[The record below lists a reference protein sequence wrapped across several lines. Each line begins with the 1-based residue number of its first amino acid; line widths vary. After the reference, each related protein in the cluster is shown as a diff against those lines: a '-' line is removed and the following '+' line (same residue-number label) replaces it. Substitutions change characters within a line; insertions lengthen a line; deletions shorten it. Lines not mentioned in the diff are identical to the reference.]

1 MKPEILDCTLRDGGL
16 VNRFFF
22 SDELVRDLYQ
32 TNLEAGVDYMEFGY
46 KASEKQFNRKDF
58 GKWKF
63 CREEDIRQ
71 VVGDNSSKMKIS
83 VMADVGR
90 TEPSSILARKD
101 SVIDMIRIATYSSTI
116 PEALELI
123 EDCHEKGYE
132 TSVNIMAVSSDT
144 EAVIHEFLGKLCD
157 SPADVIYLVDSFGAF
172 YPEQIR
178 NLSAL
183 YLGYAEKKGKRLG
196 VHAHNNQ
203 QLAFANTIEAIRCG
217 AGFADATCDGMGR
230 GAGNC
235 SMEML
240 VGYLKDKQLQELP
253 ILEFIEKHLIPM
265 KEAGVRWGYEL
276 PYLLTGQGR
285 VHPSRAIQFIQEGC
299 RDIAGMFA
307 QIAAGQ

>member
-22 SDELVRDLYQ
+22 SDEFVRDLYL
-32 TNLEAGVDYMEFGY
+32 TNLEVGVDYMEFGY
-46 KASEKQFNRKDF
+46 KASEKQFNWKDF
-58 GKWKF
+58 GKLKF

-71 VVGDNSSKMKIS
+71 VVGDHSSKMKIS

-90 TEPSSILARKD
+90 TERGSILARKD

-116 PEALELI
+116 PEAIELI
-123 EDCHEKGYE
+123 EECHEKGYE

-144 EAVIHEFLGKLCD
+144 ESMIHKFLGEFCD
-157 SPADVIYLVDSFGAF
+157 SSVDVIYLVDSFGAF

-178 NLSAL
+178 KLSNL
-183 YLGYAEKKGKRLG
+183 YFEYAEKQGKLLG
-196 VHAHNNQ
+196 IHAHNNQ
-203 QLAFANTIEAIRCG
+203 QLAFANTLEAIHCG

-253 ILEFIEKHLIPM
+253 ILKFIEKHLIPM
-265 KEAGVRWGYEL
+265 KEAGIRWGYEL

-299 RDIAGMFA
+299 KGLAGMFA
-307 QIAAGQ
+307 QIAAGE

>member
-1 MKPEILDCTLRDGGL
+1 MSRGFTICLQKFWRSDSISANPGL
-16 VNRFFF
+16 YAAGTFFRAK
-22 SDELVRDLYQ
+22 EK
-32 TNLEAGVDYMEFGY
+32 EA
-46 KASEKQFNRKDF
+46 
-58 GKWKF
+58 
-63 CREEDIRQ
+63 
-71 VVGDNSSKMKIS
+71 
-83 VMADVGR
+83 
-90 TEPSSILARKD
+90 
-101 SVIDMIRIATYSSTI
+101 
-116 PEALELI
+116 
-123 EDCHEKGYE
+123 
-132 TSVNIMAVSSDT
+132 
-144 EAVIHEFLGKLCD
+144 
-157 SPADVIYLVDSFGAF
+157 
-172 YPEQIR
+172 PEQIR

-299 RDIAGMFA
+299 KDIAGMFA

>member
-22 SDELVRDLYQ
+22 SDELVRDLYKA
-32 TNLEAGVDYMEFGY
+32 NVAAGVDYMEFGY

-116 PEALELI
+116 PEALELL

-299 RDIAGMFA
+299 KDIAGIFA
-307 QIAAGQ
+307 QIASGQ